1 MKGGMH
7 VTTVVLRTLFLYLMI
22 LVTFR
27 VMGKREI
34 GQLSIVDFVVSIM
47 IAEIAVISIEDPDK
61 PLTMTIVPILI
72 LMAVQYTLA
81 FISLKSQSL
90 RQLVDGK
97 PITIIKNGRVDE
109 EIMRKQRYNYDDLL
123 MQLREKNVRS
133 IQDVEF
139 AILEPNGELSVFKK
153 ANEPFGGN
161 TNNHFPIPL
170 IIDGKIQEENV
181 ERIEKNPFWL
191 RQELRK
197 LGFKDIKKI
206 SYCVW
211 NSDGTFFVDMKE

>member
-1 MKGGMH
+1 MH

-34 GQLSIVDFVVSIM
+34 GQLSIVDFVISIM

-153 ANEPFGGN
+153 S
-161 TNNHFPIPL
+161 
-170 IIDGKIQEENV
+170 Q
-181 ERIEKNPFWL
+181 
-191 RQELRK
+191 
-197 LGFKDIKKI
+197 
-206 SYCVW
+206 
-211 NSDGTFFVDMKE
+211 

>member
-161 TNNHFPIPL
+161 TNNHFPFPL

-181 ERIEKNPFWL
+181 ERIGKNPFWL